1 MPESENGNY
10 RWNFTCASVNGFLMN
25 VSFAVFG
32 VTTVLPVFVNHL
44 TDDNMWIALISN
56 LEIAGWHLSQLF
68 SAALILHLTHK
79 MPVYR
84 VLAVVRVITIGA
96 IIVLVVLVPPGP
108 ALLLAFVA
116 AYAVYS
122 LAGGLA
128 GVPFMDVVA
137 RIVPMKNRGVLFA
150 VRRFVGG
157 TLALLTAY
165 FIIEPLLETFAFPYS
180 YAAIFAVGLIIV
192 GLGLGAMSATREPPG
207 RPLTGRFSFAE
218 TVRMG
223 ATALVN
229 DRSFRNFYLVR
240 ASIAVNR
247 MAMPFYIGLALAA
260 LQLPDSAAGL
270 FLSAQT
276 AGFISSNVIW
286 GILSRRWG
294 SKTLLVLGAA
304 ASFIPPVL
312 ALSAGLFDYSAP
324 WVYYT
329 VFFALG
335 LSLTGF
341 DLGSI
346 SYLIDLSPEDRRPV
360 YVGTMN
366 SMSGLFLVIGLAGGY
381 VLNRFNYETLFVLSA
396 AGAVAAVFVAVR
408 LRDPFRELARRRAV
422 ISRG

>member
-44 TDDNMWIALISN
+44 TDNNMWVALISN

-84 VLAVVRVITIGA
+84 VLAVVRIATIGA
-96 IIVLVVLVPPGP
+96 IIVLVVLVPPGTG
-108 ALLLAFVA
+108 LLLAFVA

-157 TLALLTAY
+157 TLALLAAY
-165 FIIEPLLETFAFPYS
+165 FIIEPLLDTFVFPYS
-180 YAAIFAVGLIIV
+180 YAAIFAVGLIVV
-192 GLGLGAMSATREPPG
+192 GIGLGAMSATREPPG
-207 RPLTGRFSFAE
+207 RPLTGRFSFTE
-218 TVRMG
+218 TLRMG
-223 ATALVN
+223 AAALVN

-260 LQLPDSAAGL
+260 LQLPDSATGL

-294 SKTLLVLGAA
+294 SKTLLVLGAT

-312 ALSAGLFDYSAP
+312 ALSAGLFGYSAP

-329 VFFALG
+329 VFFTLG

-366 SMSGLFLVIGLAGGY
+366 TMSGLFLVIGLAGGY
-381 VLNRFNYETLFVLSA
+381 ILNRFNYETLFVLSA
-396 AGAVAAVFVAVR
+396 AGAVAAAFIAVK
-408 LRDPFRELARRRAV
+408 LRDPFRELAKRRAV

>member
-1 MPESENGNY
+1 MLEPENGNY

-32 VTTVLPVFVNHL
+32 VTTILPVFVNHL
-44 TDDNMWIALISN
+44 TDNNMWVAFISN

-68 SAALILHLTHK
+68 SAALILHLTYK

-96 IIVLVVLVPPGP
+96 IILLVVLVPPGP
-108 ALLLAFVA
+108 FLLLAFVA

-137 RIVPMKNRGVLFA
+137 KIVPMKNRGVLFA

-157 TLALLTAY
+157 TLAQLTAY
-165 FIIEPLLETFAFPYS
+165 FIIEPALGTFAFPYS
-180 YAAIFAVGLIIV
+180 YAAVFAVGLVVV
-192 GLGLGAMSATREPPG
+192 GIGLGAMSATREPPG
-207 RPLTGRFSFAE
+207 RPLTARFSLVN
-218 TVRMG
+218 TVRVG
-223 ATALVN
+223 VKATVD

-240 ASIAVNR
+240 AAIAVNR
-247 MAMPFYIGLALAA
+247 MAMPFYIGLALAV

-276 AGFISSNVIW
+276 VGFISSNVIW
-286 GILSRRWG
+286 GILSRRRG
-294 SKTLLVLGAA
+294 SKMLLVLGAA
-304 ASFIPPVL
+304 ASFIPPAL
-312 ALSAGLFDYSAP
+312 ALSAGLAGYSAP

-329 VFFALG
+329 VFFTLG

-366 SMSGLFLVIGLAGGY
+366 TMSGLFLVIGLAGGY
-381 VLNRFNYETLFVLSA
+381 ILNRFNYETLFALSA
-396 AGAVAAVFVAVR
+396 AGAVAAAFIAVT
-408 LRDPFRELARRRAV
+408 LRDPFRELAKRRAV